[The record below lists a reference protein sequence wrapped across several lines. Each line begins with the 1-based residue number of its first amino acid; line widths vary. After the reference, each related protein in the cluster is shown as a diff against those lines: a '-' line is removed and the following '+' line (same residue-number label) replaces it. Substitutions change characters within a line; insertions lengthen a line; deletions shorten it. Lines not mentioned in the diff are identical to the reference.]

1 MSEKPD
7 EREAREERTYHVDV
21 LTRVEG
27 EGRFV
32 LQLEGGRVV
41 RSELAIFEAPRFFE
55 AFLRGRDRHEV
66 VDVVARICGICPV
79 AYQMS
84 AALAL
89 EAALQLS
96 VADPIRRLRRLL
108 YCGEWIESH
117 ALHVFLLHAPD
128 FLGFPSAIEMA
139 AEHRELVERG
149 LRMKKIGNA
158 ILETL
163 GGRATHPVS
172 PRIGGFSKV
181 PTRERLRALRE
192 DLATGLCDA
201 ELTVTWAASLPMPSL
216 DVEYVYVALDAA
228 EYPLE
233 RGDAILV
240 GREGVTTR
248 VPIDRFEETF
258 VERQVPH
265 SNALQ
270 ATLPDGTTYLTGPA
284 ARLHHHAERLHPRAR
299 AAMESIALPRSVRNP
314 HQFLV
319 VRALELVHAFAE
331 ALDLVDAYVEP
342 RQAFVREASAADATN
357 ARVGFGATEA
367 PRGLLW
373 HRYELDDEGL
383 VRDARIVPPTSQNQA
398 RIEADLVAMA
408 PALLA
413 LPHDEATALCERL
426 IRSYDPCIS
435 CATHFLDL
443 RIEGA

>member
-1 MSEKPD
+1 MSEERD
-7 EREAREERTYHVDV
+7 ERRAPEERTYHVDV

-89 EAALQLS
+89 EAALQLA
-96 VADPIRRLRRLL
+96 VPDPIRRLRRLL

-192 DLATGLCDA
+192 DLAAGLRDA
-201 ELTVTWAASLPMPSL
+201 EHTVAWAAGLPMPPL
-216 DVEYVYVALDAA
+216 DVEYVYVALDAP
-228 EYPLE
+228 EYPLD
-233 RGDAILV
+233 RGDTILV
-240 GREGVTTR
+240 GRGGGTTR
-248 VPIDRFEETF
+248 VPIERFDEHF

-265 SNALQ
+265 SNALH
-270 ATLPDGTTYLTGPA
+270 ATLHDGTTYLTGPA

-299 AAMESIALPRSVRNP
+299 AAMEAIGLPRSVRNP

-319 VRALELVHAFAE
+319 VRALELVHAFAD

-342 RQAFVREASAADATN
+342 REAFVREAPLDAPKG

-383 VRDARIVPPTSQNQA
+383 VHDARIVPPTSQNQA

-443 RIEGA
+443 RIEGT